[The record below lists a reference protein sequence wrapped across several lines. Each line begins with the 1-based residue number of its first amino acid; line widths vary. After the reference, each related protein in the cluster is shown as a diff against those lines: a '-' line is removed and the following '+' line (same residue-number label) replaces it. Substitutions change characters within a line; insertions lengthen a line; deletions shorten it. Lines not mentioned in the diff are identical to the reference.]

1 MPELPEVES
10 IRRSLSPN
18 IIGQKLQGYKIND
31 HRTNRFNTKNPKIN
45 ESLLGISRK
54 GKLLIFDFEKY
65 SIIFH
70 LGMSGRIQVNDKKNK
85 HTRASFYFD
94 KDQVN
99 FDDIR
104 RFGFINIINSELKN
118 NYLKKIGPDVLNIT
132 KEQSRMVINKSKKSK
147 SLIKDY
153 ILNQKYMSGI
163 GNIYA
168 NEILFASRIHPKT
181 KVNTLNNN
189 NWKDFFNNT
198 KRIMR
203 LAVKNNG
210 TTLSD
215 MTYFLPY
222 GEFGSNQNFLKIY
235 SKTNC
240 FNCEHIIDKIYINQ
254 RATYFCRKCQKL
266 KN

>member
-1 MPELPEVES
+1 MLEIS
-10 IRRSLSPN
+10 
-18 IIGQKLQGYKIND
+18 
-31 HRTNRFNTKNPKIN
+31 TK
-45 ESLLGISRK
+45 
-54 GKLLIFDFEKY
+54 
-65 SIIFH
+65 
-70 LGMSGRIQVNDKKNK
+70 
-85 HTRASFYFD
+85 
-94 KDQVN
+94 
-99 FDDIR
+99 
-104 RFGFINIINSELKN
+104 
-118 NYLKKIGPDVLNIT
+118 
-132 KEQSRMVINKSKKSK
+132 QSRIIIDKSKKSK
-147 SLIKDY
+147 SLIKDF

-168 NEILFASRIHPKT
+168 NEILFASRIHPET
-181 KVNTLNNN
+181 KVNALSRN
-189 NWKDFFNNT
+189 NWNDFFKNT
-198 KRIMR
+198 KKIMQ
-203 LAVKNNG
+203 LAIKNNG

>member
-1 MPELPEVES
+1 MCIRDS
-10 IRRSLSPN
+10 I
-18 IIGQKLQGYKIND
+18 K
-31 HRTNRFNTKNPKIN
+31 
-45 ESLLGISRK
+45 
-54 GKLLIFDFEKY
+54 
-65 SIIFH
+65 
-70 LGMSGRIQVNDKKNK
+70 
-85 HTRASFYFD
+85 A
-94 KDQVN
+94 
-99 FDDIR
+99 
-104 RFGFINIINSELKN
+104 ELKID
-118 NYLKKIGPDVLNIT
+118 YLNKIGPDVLEIST
-132 KEQSRMVINKSKKSK
+132 KQSRIIIDKSKKSK

-168 NEILFASRIHPKT
+168 NEILFASRIHPET
-181 KVNTLNNN
+181 KVNALSSN
-189 NWKDFFNNT
+189 NWEDFFNNT
-198 KRIMR
+198 KKIMR
-203 LAVKNNG
+203 LAIKNNG

-240 FNCEHIIDKIYINQ
+240 FNCGHIIDKIYINQ

>member
-10 IRRSLSPN
+10 IKRSLSSN
-18 IIGQKLQGYKIND
+18 IVGQNLENYKIYD
-31 HRTNRFNTKNPKIN
+31 HRTNRYNTKKPKIK
-45 ESLLGISRK
+45 ESLSGISRK
-54 GKLLIFDFEKY
+54 GKLLIFDFEHY

-85 HTRASFYFD
+85 HTRARFYFH
-94 KDQVN
+94 KDTVN

-104 RFGFINIINSELKN
+104 RFGFINIINAEYKID
-118 NYLKKIGPDVLNIT
+118 YLNKIGPDVLEINT
-132 KEQSRMVINKSKKSK
+132 KQSRIIIDKSKKSK
-147 SLIKDY
+147 SLIKDF

-168 NEILFASRIHPKT
+168 NEILFASRIHPET
-181 KVNTLNNN
+181 KVNDLSSN
-189 NWKDFFNNT
+189 NWIDFFNNT
-198 KRIMR
+198 KKIMQ
-203 LAVKNNG
+203 LAIKNNG

-222 GEFGSNQNFLKIY
+222 GEFGSNQKFLKIY